1 VCSVLEVNLMH
12 ERDLPGVAILGLSFA
27 ALACTVTDGGSEKAD
42 PCQDTAVP
50 IAWTDSTDM
59 GTPADRFCGYSGT
72 CTAELSWDGSGGD
85 GVATVAPTQGRT
97 TVRTTVE
104 LQPSTARGCASALQV
119 DAWVTLEIGGTMIAK
134 QRPVLL
140 TVAGRQ
146 TSSISFA
153 VKVEDLQSWISVQ
166 SASPAQTLEASVDI
180 APLTSACA
188 GGIAI
193 RASGQ
198 GSGPMVPLGP
208 WFGAPAPACPSRS
221 TSSGG
226 DLGGGFPQT

>member
-1 VCSVLEVNLMH
+1 MH
-12 ERDLPGVAILGLSFA
+12 ERDLLRVAILGLGLA
-27 ALACTVTDGGSEKAD
+27 AVGCSVTDGGSPKAD

-59 GTPADRFCGYSGT
+59 GTPEDRFCGYSGT
-72 CTAELSWDGSGGD
+72 CTADLSWDWSGGD
-85 GVATVAPTQGRT
+85 GLATVAPAQGQT

-104 LQPSTARGCASALQV
+104 VQPSTARGCASTLQV
-119 DAWVTLEIGGTMIAK
+119 DAWVTLEIGGTIIAK

-140 TVAGRQ
+140 TVTGRQ
-146 TSSISFA
+146 TSSITFA
-153 VKVEDLQSWISVQ
+153 LNQEDLRSWISIQNVD
-166 SASPAQTLEASVDI
+166 PAQTLEVSVDM
-180 APLTSACA
+180 APLTRACV

-198 GSGPMVPLGP
+198 DSSAMVLGR
-208 WFGAPAPACPSRS
+208 WFGAPAPACPTRS

-226 DLGGGFPQT
+226 GLGGGFPQT